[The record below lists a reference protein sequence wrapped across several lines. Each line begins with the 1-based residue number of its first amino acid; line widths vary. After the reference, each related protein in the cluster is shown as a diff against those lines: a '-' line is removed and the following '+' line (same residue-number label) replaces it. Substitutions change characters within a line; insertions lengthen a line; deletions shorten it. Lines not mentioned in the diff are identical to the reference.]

1 MSLEDL
7 MLTLGLWLVGLV
19 LLLGI
24 VLGLGGATWI
34 MWEWGWRLACV
45 QGGAL

>member
-1 MSLEDL
+1 MNLENL
-7 MLTLGLWLVGLV
+7 LTCLGLWVLGLV

-34 MWEWGWRLACV
+34 MWEWGWRWGCP
-45 QGGAL
+45 